1 MQLVGIR
8 GQQFPSGLMMLHQE
22 ESHRQNHRQMNLMNL
37 NILLVQERIQL
48 LVL

>member
-22 ESHRQNHRQMNLMNL
+22 ELRRQNLRQLNLMNL
-37 NILLVQERIQL
+37 SILLVQAR
-48 LVL
+48 